1 LTNVDII
8 SKFQSLGDIDVE
20 HLDKWYVIFSVRNL
34 NTVHD
39 VYPCINGVGVCP
51 PVLVPTRENVGRGA
65 PEQGSGYAESPQSG
79 PHSFTTSGKSL
90 LMLVALQRLKSSS
103 KMSQLTPSLRTG
115 IYKEIEPSNFE
126 GTFKGKVVL
135 VTGSGRGIGKEI
147 ALSFAKSGAA
157 VAITG
162 RTKSEVEESSQDVRA
177 KVPGV
182 KVIGVVADGC
192 KRSDLERLV
201 KEVTFALRNKRC
213 PLANTRMS
221 RSQNLS
227 EK

>member
-1 LTNVDII
+1 
-8 SKFQSLGDIDVE
+8 
-20 HLDKWYVIFSVRNL
+20 
-34 NTVHD
+34 
-39 VYPCINGVGVCP
+39 
-51 PVLVPTRENVGRGA
+51 
-65 PEQGSGYAESPQSG
+65 
-79 PHSFTTSGKSL
+79 
-90 LMLVALQRLKSSS
+90 
-103 KMSQLTPSLRTG
+103 MSQFTPSLRTG

-126 GTFKGKVVL
+126 GAFKGKVVL

-201 KEVTFALRNKRC
+201 KEVPFALRNKRC
-213 PLANTRMS
+213 PLANTRIS